1 MAYKRIKSSGG
12 ETAPTMVGSRKP
24 EIFQPIGGALPAMG
38 KRMTK
43 REARRA
49 GKQAKLDHKR
59 AFDAGQMKTANE
71 LTNRMKQLKELY

>member
-1 MAYKRIKSSGG
+1 MARKIKSGG
-12 ETAPTMVGSRKP
+12 GVTAPTTFGNRKP

-38 KRMTK
+38 ERMTK

-71 LTNRMKQLKELY
+71 LTKRMKQLKELY